1 MISDDQIKIFQDLFK
16 GREDVYAR
24 RWEKEGKAGYMPA
37 YEIDWNE
44 YQKFKLKG
52 GLFKDYKDKRNLLF
66 NKNSILEHLTG
77 KYTVG
82 IYPLLDDNTSYWIA
96 ADFDKEHWQDEC
108 LNFLQTCQKY
118 NIPAYLERSRSGNG
132 GHVWIFFADKY
143 LALKSRKII
152 FEILRESFK
161 ISPFD
166 KEVSFDRLF
175 PNQDSHSGKGYGN
188 LIALP
193 LNANSLEKGNSAFI
207 NIETFLPYPDQW
219 NYISNINKLKISEL
233 ETLYQSFFKPDSS
246 LHVFFQ
252 SPQTDN
258 KLLIKIQKEIK
269 LQRVQLQPTII
280 KFLRD
285 NLNFL
290 NTEYLIKK
298 NIGKSVFNTEKYF
311 KLIEET
317 ENEIIIPRGF
327 ANKLIKFC
335 QENNISYIIEDERKL
350 LPKIE
355 LESTIQL
362 FQYQQQIIEKILSK
376 NFGVIV
382 APPGS
387 GKTVIGLEL
396 ITQKQQPALILVH
409 RKQLLDQWIERI
421 ESFLNIPKKEI
432 GQIGSG
438 KIKIGK
444 QITIGML
451 QSLAKVSDFS
461 KLSDSFGIIIVDEC
475 HHIPA
480 KTFREII
487 TKLNSFYLYGLT
499 ATPKRKKND
508 EKLIY
513 VFIGEIIAEL
523 KTNEITEKKVNAI
536 TVNIIETGLS
546 APFDYR
552 IDNYETISKILVFD
566 TARNLLIINQIANEL
581 LLNRKILLLTE
592 RKEHIEVLNLYLK
605 EKYETI
611 TISGDDSE
619 ISKKSKLAQIKSGHF
634 QVVLSTGQ
642 FFGEG
647 MDIDSLDC
655 LFLVYPFAFEGKLVQ
670 YIGRIQRS
678 ENPPIIYDFRD
689 SKIDYFEKL
698 FKQRNRYYKKLEKQ
712 NA

>member
-1 MISDDQIKIFQDLFK
+1 MISEDQIKIFQDLFK

-24 RWEKEGKAGYMPA
+24 RWEKDGKAGYMPA
-37 YEIDWNE
+37 YEIDWTE

-52 GLFKDYKDKRNLLF
+52 GAFKDFKEKKNLPF
-66 NKNSILEHLTG
+66 NQNSILEHLTG

-96 ADFDKEHWQDEC
+96 ADFDKEHWQNEC

-118 NIPAYLERSRSGNG
+118 AIPAYLERSRSGNG
-132 GHVWIFFADKY
+132 GHVWIFFEDKY
-143 LALKSRKII
+143 LAIKSRKII

-207 NIETFLPYPDQW
+207 NVETFLPYPDQW
-219 NYISNINKLKISEL
+219 NYISNIKKLKISEL

-246 LHVFFQ
+246 LPVFFQ

-269 LQRVQLQPTII
+269 LQRVQLQPIII

-285 NLNFL
+285 NLNFF

-298 NIGKSVFNTEKYF
+298 NIGKSVYNTEKYF

-335 QENNISYIIEDERKL
+335 QENNISYTIEDERKL

-355 LESTIQL
+355 FESTIQL
-362 FQYQQQIIEKILSK
+362 FQYQQQTIEKIISK

-396 ITQKQQPALILVH
+396 ITQKQQSALILVH

-451 QSLAKVSDFS
+451 QSLAKVSDFT

-499 ATPKRKKND
+499 ATPNRKNND

-536 TVNIIETGLS
+536 TVNIVETGIS

-566 TARNLLIINQIANEL
+566 TSRNLLIINKIANEL
-581 LLNRKILLLTE
+581 TQNRKILVLTE

-611 TISGDDSE
+611 AISGDDSE

-647 MDIDSLDC
+647 VDIDSLDC